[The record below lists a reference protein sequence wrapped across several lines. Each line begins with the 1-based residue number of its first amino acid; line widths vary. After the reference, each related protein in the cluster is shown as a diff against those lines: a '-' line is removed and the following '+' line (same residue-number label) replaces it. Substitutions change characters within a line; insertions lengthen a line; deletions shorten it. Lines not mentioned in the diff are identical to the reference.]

1 MRKDSAVTA
10 FFAQARQQV
19 DEELGRIL
27 PPASLAPQRLHEAM
41 RYPVF
46 AGGKRLRPSLLLATV
61 SSLGGDESAA
71 LPVAA
76 ALELVHTYSLVH
88 DDLPAMDD
96 DDLRRGQPTCHV
108 AYDEA
113 TAILVGDALLTLAF
127 ETLAAHPEACA
138 EVARAIGSRGMIA
151 GQALDLAA
159 AGGDVNAALLEDIHR
174 LKTGALISASVVCG
188 GLLSQASEP
197 VRNALRR
204 YGDGLGLAFQIVDDL
219 LDVEGSAEALGKTVG
234 KDVRDGKATFPAVW
248 GVEESRRR
256 AQSAV
261 AGAKEALAVLEDR
274 AGLLADI
281 ADFVLQRDR

>member
-1 MRKDSAVTA
+1 VPGA
-10 FFAQARQQV
+10 FFAEARQRV
-19 DEELGRIL
+19 DEELERIL
-27 PPASLAPQRLHEAM
+27 PAASVPPEKLHEAM

-46 AGGKRLRPSLLLATV
+46 AGGKRLRPALLLATV
-61 SSLGGDESAA
+61 RSLDGDEDAA
-71 LPVAA
+71 LPIAA

-127 ETLAAHPEACA
+127 ETMVAHPSACA

-151 GQALDLAA
+151 GQALDLGAT
-159 AGGDVNAALLEDIHR
+159 GRDVDGAELERIHR
-174 LKTGALISASVVCG
+174 LKTGALIAASVVCG
-188 GLLSQASEP
+188 GLLCGASQP
-197 VRNALRR
+197 VQNALRC
-204 YGDGLGLAFQIVDDL
+204 YGEGLGLAFQIVDDL
-219 LDVEGSAEALGKTVG
+219 LDVEGSTEALGKTAG
-234 KDVRDGKATFPAVW
+234 KDARDHKATFPSIW

-256 AQSAV
+256 AQQAL
-261 AGAKEALAVLEDR
+261 AGARDALAVLEDR
-274 AGLLADI
+274 AELLAGI

>member
-1 MRKDSAVTA
+1 MPDSAVTA
-10 FFAQARQQV
+10 FFAEARQRV
-19 DEELGRIL
+19 DEELERIL
-27 PPASLAPQRLHEAM
+27 PAASVAPEKLHEAM

-46 AGGKRLRPSLLLATV
+46 AGGKRLRPTLLLATV
-61 SSLGGDESAA
+61 RSLGGDEGAA
-71 LPVAA
+71 LSMAA

-127 ETLAAHPEACA
+127 ETMVAHPEACA

-159 AGGDVNAALLEDIHR
+159 AGSDVDGAALERIHR
-174 LKTGALISASVVCG
+174 LKTGALIAASVVCG
-188 GLLSQASEP
+188 GLLSGASVP
-197 VRNALRR
+197 VRNALRC
-204 YGDGLGLAFQIVDDL
+204 YGNELGLAFQIVDDL
-219 LDVEGSAEALGKTVG
+219 LDVEGSTEALGKTTG
-234 KDVRDGKATFPAVW
+234 KDARDRKATFPSIW
-248 GVEESRRR
+248 GVEESGRR
-256 AQSAV
+256 AQAAL
-261 AGAKEALAVLEDR
+261 AGARDALAVLEDR
-274 AGLLADI
+274 AGLLGGI

>member
-1 MRKDSAVTA
+1 MPDSAVTA
-10 FFAQARQQV
+10 FFADARRRV
-19 DEELGRIL
+19 DEQLDRTL
-27 PPASLAPQRLHEAM
+27 PPASLAPEKLHEAM

-46 AGGKRLRPSLLLATV
+46 AGGKRLRPTLLLATV
-61 SSLGGDESAA
+61 RSLGGDEGAA
-71 LPVAA
+71 LPIAA

-113 TAILVGDALLTLAF
+113 TAILVGDALITLAF
-127 ETLAAHPEACA
+127 ETLVAHPESCA

-159 AGGDVNAALLEDIHR
+159 AGNKVDGAALESIHR
-174 LKTGALISASVVCG
+174 LKTGALLSASVVCG
-188 GLLSQASEP
+188 GLLCGASEP
-197 VRNALRR
+197 MRNALRR

-219 LDVEGSAEALGKTVG
+219 LDVEGSTEALGKTAG
-234 KDVRDGKATFPAVW
+234 KDVRDSKATFPAIW

-256 AQSAV
+256 AQAAMASAR
-261 AGAKEALAVLEDR
+261 EALTVLEDHS
-274 AGLLADI
+274 GLLSGI